1 MNEIK
6 KEVEKMEY
14 RNYENAEL
22 VEMFAGLDYYD
33 PELSAEICARAG
45 LEEEWSNA
53 DSETFEEVLDR
64 ALEILGL

>member
-1 MNEIK
+1 MN
-6 KEVEKMEY
+6 Y

-22 VEMFAGLDYYD
+22 LNLEASLDYHD
-33 PELSAEICARAG
+33 PELSAEICASAG

-53 DSETFEEVLDR
+53 DSETFESVLDR

>member
-14 RNYENAEL
+14 RNYENATLLITES
-22 VEMFAGLDYYD
+22 VLDSHD